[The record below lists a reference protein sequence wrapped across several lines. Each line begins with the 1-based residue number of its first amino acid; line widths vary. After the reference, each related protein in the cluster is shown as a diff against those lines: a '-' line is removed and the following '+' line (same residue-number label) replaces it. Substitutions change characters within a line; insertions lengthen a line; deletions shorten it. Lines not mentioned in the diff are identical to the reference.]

1 MIGATGYFDLQSG
14 EFRQFDR
21 VDVGEKVSGIA
32 AASQQDA
39 GFILDLDLSA
49 SGARLTDG
57 ETYTLQ
63 LYTSSETGVSLQ
75 TIRATFRIDSG
86 AEPVANAVIENMIES
101 LTPPPEVEE
110 SVPEEG
116 AETQSLR
123 EGDQA
128 GDRAL
133 SPQRQTRPKESRKRP
148 RQRR

>member
-116 AETQSLR
+116 AETQS
-123 EGDQA
+123 
-128 GDRAL
+128 
-133 SPQRQTRPKESRKRP
+133 
-148 RQRR
+148 

>member
-21 VDVGEKVSGIA
+21 MDVGEKVSGIA

-86 AEPVANAVIENMIES
+86 AEPVSNAVIENMIES
-101 LTPPPEVEE
+101 LAPPPEVEE

-116 AETQSLR
+116 AETQS
-123 EGDQA
+123 
-128 GDRAL
+128 
-133 SPQRQTRPKESRKRP
+133 
-148 RQRR
+148 